1 MVRATS
7 ILRER
12 PRPRSE
18 AEGRPVTR
26 SSGTLAGDM
35 GNAAGLAPSELASNV
50 PPEPLQADDLNEAR
64 NDATEALAARGRE
77 RGFVTSKDVL
87 DGVPE
92 MQLSTEQIEEFLAH
106 AEQFLRDE
114 GIEVIDV
121 PGEDQERGV
130 EADGPRRRHR
140 EETLKSPASDPVR
153 MYINEIGRVPL
164 LTAAQE
170 VDLAMRIEAGELAG
184 GLLASIALSGQ
195 ADRKR
200 FRGVVD

>member
-35 GNAAGLAPSELASNV
+35 GNAAGLAPSELASDV
-50 PPEPLQADDLNEAR
+50 PPEPQQADDLNEAR
-64 NDATEALAARGRE
+64 NEATEALAARGRE

-92 MQLSTEQIEEFLAH
+92 TQLAPEQIQEFLAH
-106 AEQFLRDE
+106 AEQVLRDE

-121 PGEDQERGV
+121 PGEDPEGRV
-130 EADGPRRRHR
+130 ETEGSHRRRR
-140 EETLKSPASDPVR
+140 EE
-153 MYINEIGRVPL
+153 L
-164 LTAAQE
+164 L
-170 VDLAMRIEAGELAG
+170 
-184 GLLASIALSGQ
+184 
-195 ADRKR
+195 
-200 FRGVVD
+200 